1 MAMISTHYYPP
12 NDLPLISLTVK
23 DGKLLLLDWYNDKTA
38 QLFDKLGKQA
48 VFVAPDK
55 LDKANDDQAVALEVT
70 RQLDEYFVGARQ
82 VFDIE
87 LDLSHGTP
95 FQQMVWQA
103 LLQIPYGKT
112 ISYGE
117 LAAAIGK
124 PTAYRACA
132 NANGRNP
139 ISLIVS
145 CHRVIA
151 SDGGLGGYTGGV
163 GIKRILL
170 DIEKITTP
178 KNPPQTHY

>member
-23 DGKLLLLDWYNDKTA
+23 DGKLLLLDWYHDKTA

-55 LDKANDDQAVALEVT
+55 LNKADDDQAVALEVV
-70 RQLDEYFVGARQ
+70 RQLDEYFAGTRQ

-112 ISYGE
+112 ISYGK
-117 LAAAIGK
+117 LATTIGK

-139 ISLIVS
+139 ISLIVP

-151 SDGGLGGYTGGV
+151 SDGGLGGYTGGM
-163 GIKRILL
+163 GIKRMLL
-170 DIEKITTP
+170 AMEG
-178 KNPPQTHY
+178 KNTS

>member
-1 MAMISTHYYPP
+1 MISTHYYPP

-23 DGKLLLLDWYNDKTA
+23 DGKLLLLDWYNDKTT

-55 LDKANDDQAVALEVT
+55 LDKADNDQAVALEVI
-70 RQLDEYFVGARQ
+70 RQLDEYFAGTLQ
-82 VFDIE
+82 VFDIK

-95 FQQMVWQA
+95 FQQTVWQA
-103 LLQIPYGKT
+103 LLQIPHGKT

-117 LAAAIGK
+117 LAVAIGK

-139 ISLIVS
+139 ISLIVP

-151 SDGGLGGYTGGV
+151 SGGGLGGYTGGV
-163 GIKRILL
+163 GIKRVLL
-170 DIEKITTP
+170 AMEG
-178 KNPPQTHY
+178 KNIS